1 MKIKNVGVLL
11 FDGVEVLDFTAPYE
25 VFTSAS
31 RINNLNL
38 NVFSISVDDWMVE
51 TNNGINIKSDFL
63 ISEPLEIDFLIVPGG
78 DGTRKI
84 VQNEKILSLIN
95 LLILNAKIIAS
106 VCSGSLILR
115 KIGVLDNGDYC
126 THHSLYEEMSRI
138 VTNGNPR
145 RNHRFSSNKNIYTSA
160 GITAGIDLSL
170 HLVKKMFGE
179 KRMHKTKRYIEYL

>member
-1 MKIKNVGVLL
+1 MSFQYRLMIGWSKQIT
-11 FDGVEVLDFTAPYE
+11 E
-25 VFTSAS
+25 
-31 RINNLNL
+31 
-38 NVFSISVDDWMVE
+38 
-51 TNNGINIKSDFL
+51 INIKSDFL

-138 VTNGNPR
+138 VNQRKPE
-145 RNHRFSSNKNIYTSA
+145 
-160 GITAGIDLSL
+160 
-170 HLVKKMFGE
+170 KKPSVF
-179 KRMHKTKRYIEYL
+179 K